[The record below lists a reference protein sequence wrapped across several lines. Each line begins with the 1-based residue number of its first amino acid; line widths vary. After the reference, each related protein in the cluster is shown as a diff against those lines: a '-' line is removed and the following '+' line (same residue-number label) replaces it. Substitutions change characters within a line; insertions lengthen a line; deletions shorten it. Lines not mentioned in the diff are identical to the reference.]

1 MSENVIELQSDV
13 ILTCYVHYICDY
25 LFFMLAKNKAE
36 STNQQQHL
44 LSNFSFIIISRVC
57 AFGIT
62 FSEWYQQKPS
72 LREGFCH
79 VFKIISA

>member
-1 MSENVIELQSDV
+1 
-13 ILTCYVHYICDY
+13 
-25 LFFMLAKNKAE
+25 MLAKNKAE

-44 LSNFSFIIISRVC
+44 LSNFSFIIIISRVC
-57 AFGIT
+57 ASGIT

>member
-1 MSENVIELQSDV
+1 
-13 ILTCYVHYICDY
+13 
-25 LFFMLAKNKAE
+25 MLAKNKAE

-44 LSNFSFIIISRVC
+44 LSNFSFIIIISRVC

-79 VFKIISA
+79 VFKIRSA